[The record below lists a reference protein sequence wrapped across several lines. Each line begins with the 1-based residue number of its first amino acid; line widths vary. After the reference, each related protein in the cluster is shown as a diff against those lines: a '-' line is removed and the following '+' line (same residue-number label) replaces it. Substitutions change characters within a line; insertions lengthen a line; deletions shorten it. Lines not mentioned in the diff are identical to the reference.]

1 MSSRS
6 HRKVKSSTVKA
17 NGRNRTLAIIG
28 VIAVIAVLV
37 VAVVI
42 LSQDNSGSPN
52 VNPTSSASPT
62 NSPMGS
68 PNPTATP
75 LTSPAGQY
83 SAEGVRVLLHTS
95 MGDITIQL
103 RDDKPI
109 TTTNFVNLVNQG
121 VYDGT
126 IFHRVISNFMIQ
138 GGVNAS
144 AQLSEINDEIGAGN
158 NNYKYTIA
166 MAKTTQPNSASSS
179 FFINTANNSEI
190 TYSDGTTFDG
200 TYTVFGTVIDGTD
213 VVDAISNVEVKPDV
227 RGELSQPVTTITL
240 INAEIIS

>member
-1 MSSRS
+1 MSSRP

-17 NGRNRTLAIIG
+17 NSRNKTLAIIG

-42 LSQDNSGSPN
+42 LSQDNSSPS
-52 VNPTSSASPT
+52 VNPTPSASPT
-62 NSPMGS
+62 SSPMGS

-126 IFHRVISNFMIQ
+126 IFHRIISNFMIQ

-144 AQLSEINDEIGAGN
+144 AQLSEINDEIGTGN

-166 MAKTTQPNSASSS
+166 MAKTPQPNSATSS
-179 FFINTANNSEI
+179 FFINTANNNEI

-213 VVDAISNVEVKPDV
+213 VVDAISKVEVKPDAL
-227 RGELSQPVTTITL
+227 GELSQPVTTITL
-240 INAEIIS
+240 IYAEIIS